1 MQHSTR
7 GIVLHQ
13 VNYSESSI
21 VAKIYTELFGLQSYI
36 INSVRGKKS
45 KFKSNIFQPLSL
57 VEMIVYHKENRGLQ
71 RLSEIRCNPQL
82 NNISSD
88 IRKSSIT
95 IFLNEVLIKVLK
107 EEEHDQS
114 LFDFLFHAIQI
125 LDLTTDS
132 CSNFHLQFLVSLS
145 RFAGFYPLGT
155 YNESDRYFD
164 MMEGK
169 FVPLVSG
176 HPHVISDPYC
186 KAFYNLTISSFKKN
200 EEIKINHYERKILLT
215 ALLDYYRLHISNFG
229 IIRSQHILEE
239 VLA

>member
-7 GIVLHQ
+7 GIVLHH

-21 VAKIYTELFGLQSYI
+21 VTKIYTELFGLQSYI

-88 IRKSSIT
+88 IKKSSIV
-95 IFLNEVLIKVLK
+95 IFLNEILIKVLK
-107 EEEHDQS
+107 EENTDHS
-114 LFDFLFHAIQI
+114 LFDFLFNAIQV
-125 LDLTTDS
+125 LDINTGS
-132 CSNFHLQFLVSLS
+132 CSNFHLQFLISLS
-145 RFAGFYPLGT
+145 RFAGFSPLGA
-155 YNESDRYFD
+155 YNETSRFFD

-169 FVPLVSG
+169 FVSDVSG
-176 HPHVISDPYC
+176 HPYVISDPYC
-186 KAFYNLTISSFKKN
+186 KRFYEIISSSFEKSDEVKL
-200 EEIKINHYERKILLT
+200 NHIERKVILNS
-215 ALLDYYRLHISNFG
+215 LLDFYRLHISNFG
-229 IIRSQHILEE
+229 TIKSQQILEV